1 MRFTRLAVAVGSA
14 LFLGAGVISGFA
26 PGASLASSHRE
37 APLTA
42 ADPAVDATDLY
53 AFTSP
58 DNKGTVTLISD
69 WIPFQEPSGGPN
81 FFAWEPGVQYDF
93 RVDNQGNALAKVIY
107 RVVFTSHYR
116 NPSTFLYNTGQ
127 VTTLS
132 DTDLNFYQ
140 TYNLDKIVTGAS
152 GAPLSDTRL
161 VTGAIAVP
169 SDVGDASM
177 PNYPSLYHDGIYGL
191 TDHGAG
197 QVWVGQS
204 DDPFFLD
211 LRVFDLLYGTNFG
224 EAGVDTLH
232 GFNVSAIALQV
243 PKAAVAQRN
252 KPNQNPV
259 IGVWSTAYRQSTRV
273 QTSQGTQSFS
283 GTYVGVSR
291 LGNPLV
297 NEVVIPVGM
306 KDRFNA
312 SVPAND
318 GQFLSLVQ
326 DPELPHLIN
335 AIYGVPIPDSD
346 PNTPGIQ
353 RADLIAV
360 FLTGVSGL
368 NTQSMNADGPPSV
381 TPGEELRLNMAIT
394 PCQPNTCSSYSPL
407 GVIGGDNAGYPNG
420 RRLADDVIDIALQV
434 VEGELIGQ
442 PNDLS
447 DGVNTNDA
455 PFLDSFPYLPYP
467 WSGSDPHP
475 HG

>member
-1 MRFTRLAVAVGSA
+1 LAVATSTA
-14 LFLGAGVISGFA
+14 LFLGAGVIAGFA

-53 AFTSP
+53 AFVSP
-58 DNKGTVTLISD
+58 DNQGTVSLISN
-69 WIPFQEPSGGPN
+69 WIPFQEPAGGPN
-81 FFAWEPGVQYDF
+81 FFAWEPGVQYDL
-93 RVDNQGNALAKVIY
+93 RIDNQGNALAKVIY

-116 NPSTFLYNTGQ
+116 NPNTFLYNTGQ
-127 VTTLS
+127 VTSLN

-140 TYNLDKIVTGAS
+140 TYNLDKIVTGAT

-177 PNYPSLYHDGIYGL
+177 PNYPALYHAGIYGF

-197 QVWVGQS
+197 QVWVGQA

-211 LRVFDLLYGTNFG
+211 LRVFDLLYGANFG
-224 EAGVDTLH
+224 EAGHDTLH
-232 GFNVSAIALQV
+232 GFNISSIALQL

-283 GTYVGVSR
+283 GNFVGVSR

-312 SVPAND
+312 SVPSGD
-318 GQFLSLVQ
+318 GQFLSFVT
-326 DPELPHLIN
+326 DPEVPKLIQ
-335 AIYGVPIPDSD
+335 AIYGIPA
-346 PNTPGIQ
+346 PPTP
-353 RADLIAV
+353 RNDLVTI
-360 FLTGVSGL
+360 FLTGFGQGGPVCNS
-368 NTQSMNADGPPSV
+368 QSCNLDGPAQV
-381 TPGEELRLNMAIT
+381 TPGEELRLNMST
-394 PCQPNTCSSYSPL
+394 PPCQPVTCASYSRL
-407 GVIGGDNAGYPNG
+407 GVIAGDNAGFPNG
-420 RRLADDVIDIALQV
+420 RRLADDVIDISLDVFEQLPA
-434 VEGELIGQ
+434 GS
-442 PNDLS
+442 LS
-447 DGVNTNDA
+447 DGVDTNDA
-455 PFLDSFPYLPYP
+455 PFLNSFPYLPYP
-467 WSGSDPHP
+467 WSGSNPNNHQ
-475 HG
+475 